1 MATFFSRL
9 LSPTAL
15 LYSFVV
21 IDAIAQGIY
30 AGFQTDAPGAFTVFS
45 WVALLWIVGW
55 WLRADSRKRGVAWV
69 HDMGLFLMM
78 AWPFIMPYYLI
89 KSRGARGLLNILG
102 FVGVYLGAAIIGIL
116 ISMSIA
122 GIG

>member
-1 MATFFSRL
+1 MATAVSRIF
-9 LSPTAL
+9 SPTAL
-15 LYSFVV
+15 LYLFVV
-21 IDAIAQGIY
+21 TDAIAQGIY
-30 AGFQTDAPGAFTVFS
+30 AGVQADAPGAFVALS

-55 WLRADSRKRGVAWV
+55 WLRVDSRKRGVAWV
-69 HDMGLFLMM
+69 HDMGLFLMV

>member
-1 MATFFSRL
+1 MIMATVLSRI

-15 LYSFVV
+15 LYLFVV
-21 IDAIAQGIY
+21 IDQIAQGIY
-30 AGFQTDAPGAFTVFS
+30 AGVEAEPPGAFTLMS

-55 WLRADSRKRGVAWV
+55 WLRVDSRKRRVAWV

-89 KSRGARGLLNILG
+89 KSRGARGLLIILG
-102 FVGVYLGAAIIGIL
+102 FVGVYIGATIIGIL
-116 ISMSIA
+116 ISMSMA
-122 GIG
+122 

>member
-1 MATFFSRL
+1 MATFFPRL
-9 LSPTAL
+9 FSPTAL
-15 LYSFVV
+15 LYLFVV

-30 AGFQTDAPGAFTVFS
+30 AGFQADAPGAFAVLS
-45 WVALLWIVGW
+45 WIALLWIVGW
-55 WLRADSRKRGVAWV
+55 WLRVDSRKRGVAWV

-78 AWPFIMPYYLI
+78 AWPFIMPYYLV
-89 KSRGARGLLNILG
+89 KSRGAWGLLNILG